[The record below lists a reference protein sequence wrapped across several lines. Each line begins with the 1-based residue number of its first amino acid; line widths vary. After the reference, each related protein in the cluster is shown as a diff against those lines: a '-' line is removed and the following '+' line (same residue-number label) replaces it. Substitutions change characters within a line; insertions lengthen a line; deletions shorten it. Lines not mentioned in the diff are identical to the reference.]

1 MQQQLRHGSKTGN
14 NDHSRTE
21 LCFLRNQV
29 PEQTEHKCRTEKNA
43 EHCDAHTQSTGYRS
57 AGSQGGCRTEKQQ

>member
-1 MQQQLRHGSKTGN
+1 MQQQLRHGSETGN

-43 EHCDAHTQSTGYRS
+43 KHALRNAESVLIPVTWHT
-57 AGSQGGCRTEKQQ
+57 